1 MSISVTALFAALIGL
16 LTIGLGLRVVMLR
29 RRFGVG
35 VGDGGEK
42 ALTLAIRA
50 HGNLLEQAP
59 IALLLLLLLELS
71 GARSVLLYA
80 LGALLF
86 VGRLLH
92 AWGLSHKSGKSFGRF
107 YGTAMTWLMM
117 IITSALLLLR
127 PLIA

>member
-117 IITSALLLLR
+117 IITSALLLLK